1 MKRIIKQLIVPML
14 IIVFMCFTARE
25 TVRGA
30 ENLLA
35 EFNYSSSGKVTGDKL
50 VEYGD
55 KDGYNPTQGR
65 GTLLCYM
72 DSSESRALEW
82 SDPEYNNNG
91 ENIVPIVRA
100 SMKNKWGSTPS
111 FLVTLSTKGYTS
123 IKFSAKMGGSSN
135 GPAQWKLQYSID
147 GSNFTDV
154 QSSGITIPFDTR
166 KTMTQYYDGF
176 ALPGEAS
183 DRDLLYIRIISSS
196 TATVVGGN
204 YLELPFGG
212 ETAIN
217 NIRVVG
223 TDIASMT
230 TTPAPTTTQKAP
242 EVTTAP
248 KATTGTQ
255 SQTTSKPSGG
265 GTGLTTKSG
274 GNGGNTSEGGN
285 GGSTQQVTTSQS
297 SGAVPNN
304 NQEVSTHVVTQTN
317 AAGETVTSIV
327 YDETTEAVTDENGE
341 TITEKESDSTEE
353 SAGEEAE
360 KNNKSVKKK
369 KTASSGNVESETEK
383 AAKKG
388 NSQIIVIAVLVAVL
402 AAGIGA
408 AVIIQRKKNSV
419 NDENKG

>member
-1 MKRIIKQLIVPML
+1 MKRIIKR
-14 IIVFMCFTARE
+14 IIVSMAIVISMCFALKD
-25 TVRGA
+25 TVSAA
-30 ENLLA
+30 ENLLV
-35 EFNYSSSGKVTGDKL
+35 EFNYSSSGKITGDKL
-50 VEYGD
+50 IEYGD
-55 KDGYNPTQGR
+55 KDGYNPTQGK

-123 IKFSAKMGGSSN
+123 IKFSAKLGGSSN

-176 ALPGEAS
+176 ALPGEVA
-183 DRDLLYIRIISSS
+183 DRDLVYIRIISSS

-204 YLELPFGG
+204 YLELPSGG

-217 NIRVVG
+217 NIRVLG
-223 TDIASMT
+223 TDIASMA

-242 EVTTAP
+242 EVTTTP
-248 KATTGTQ
+248 KATTGT
-255 SQTTSKPSGG
+255 SNQTTTKPSGG
-265 GTGLTTKSG
+265 GSSPTTKSTG
-274 GNGGNTSEGGN
+274 NSGESGNG
-285 GGSTQQVTTSQS
+285 QQVTTSEN
-297 SGAVPNN
+297 GGNVPDT
-304 NQEVSTHVVTQTN
+304 NQEVGTHVVTQTN
-317 AAGETVTSIV
+317 AAGETVTSLV
-327 YDETTEAVTDENGE
+327 YDETTQAVTNEAGE
-341 TITEKESDSTEE
+341 TVTEKESESTEE
-353 SAGEEAE
+353 LSSEETE
-360 KNNKSVKKK
+360 KDNKSVKKK

-383 AAKKG
+383 TDKKG
-388 NSQIIVIAVLVAVL
+388 NGQIIVIAVLVAVL

-408 AVIIQRKKNSV
+408 AVIIQKKKNSI